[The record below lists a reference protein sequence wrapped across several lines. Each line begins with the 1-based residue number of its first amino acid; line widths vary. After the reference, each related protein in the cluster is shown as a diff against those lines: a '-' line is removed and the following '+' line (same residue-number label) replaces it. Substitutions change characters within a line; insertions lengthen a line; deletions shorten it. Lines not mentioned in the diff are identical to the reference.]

1 MSNTKI
7 RMKDLPQQSRPYEK
21 CFAHGA
27 EALSDAELLAVL
39 LRTGSKE
46 VSSLGLAYRILSECG
61 SENNLSALCRVGPD
75 KLSKIKG
82 VGKVKTVQI
91 LCAIELG
98 CRLMTASRK
107 ELLSLSK
114 PEQIAAYFMPRLKD
128 QKQETVWI
136 LLLDGK
142 CRLIHEE
149 KIYEGTVKSA
159 MISPR
164 EIFISAIEKEAVYLF
179 LLHNHPSG
187 DPTPS
192 TEDLAVTRRVR
203 ESGKLL
209 GVELLDHIII
219 GDQTY
224 VSFIEQGFM

>member
-1 MSNTKI
+1 LSNTKI

-27 EALSDAELLAVL
+27 ESLSDAELLAVL

-98 CRLMTASRK
+98 RRLMTASRK

>member
-27 EALSDAELLAVL
+27 ESLSDAELLAVL

-61 SENNLSALCRVGPD
+61 RENNLSALCRVGPD

-98 CRLMTASRK
+98 RRLMTASRK

>member
-27 EALSDAELLAVL
+27 ESLSDAELLAVL
-39 LRTGSKE
+39 LRTGSKD

-98 CRLMTASRK
+98 RRLMTASRK

>member
-27 EALSDAELLAVL
+27 ESLSDAELLAVL

-98 CRLMTASRK
+98 RRLMTASRK

>member
-1 MSNTKI
+1 
-7 RMKDLPQQSRPYEK
+7 MKDLPQQSRPYEK

-27 EALSDAELLAVL
+27 ESLSDAELLAVL

-98 CRLMTASRK
+98 RRLMTASRK

>member
-1 MSNTKI
+1 MNTKNF
-7 RMKDLPQQSRPYEK
+7 RMKDLPQESRPYEK
-21 CFAHGA
+21 CISTGA
-27 EALSDAELLAVL
+27 SSLSDAELLAVL
-39 LRTGSKE
+39 LRTGSKNE
-46 VSSLGLAYRILSECG
+46 SSLGLAYRILSECG

-107 ELLSLSK
+107 ENLSLSE

-136 LLLDGK
+136 RLLDGK

-149 KIYEGTVKSA
+149 KIFEGTVRASV
-159 MISPR
+159 ISPR
-164 EIFISAIEKEAVYLF
+164 EIFITALEKEAVYLF

-192 TEDLAVTRRVR
+192 TEDFAVTKRIR

-224 VSFIEQGFM
+224 ISFIEHGFL